1 MASQIKVDEIAGAA
15 GSIVTIPVG
24 QTLDVLGTLDIDA
37 GTLVLPANVVLT
49 AATQTLTNKTL
60 TLPILA
66 SVSNSGTITIPSGTD
81 TLVAR
86 ATTDTLTNKTLTSPA
101 IGTSILDTN
110 GNELVLLTATG
121 SAVNEIT
128 IANAISTAKP
138 VISATG
144 TDTNIGIS
152 IQPKGTGTITLD
164 QLTFPTTT
172 GNTDQIL
179 TSNGAGVLSFVDNS
193 GGTSWQ
199 AVQTTGFT
207 AVAGEG
213 YFCNTTGGAFSV
225 ALPAGTL
232 GDEVTLVD
240 YAGTFDTN
248 NLTVA
253 PNGSEKI
260 QGVAASLT
268 VSIERAGLTL
278 AYVDATQ
285 GWLLKDK

>member
-152 IQPKGTGTITLD
+152 IQPKGTGTVTLD

-207 AVAGEG
+207 AVGGEG

-240 YAGTFDTN
+240 YAGTFDTY

-278 AYVDATQ
+278 CYVDATQ

>member
-207 AVAGEG
+207 AVGGEG

-240 YAGTFDTN
+240 YAGTFDTD

-260 QGVAASLT
+260 QGTAASLT
-268 VSIERAGLTL
+268 VSVERAGLTL
-278 AYVDATQ
+278 CYVDVTQ

>member
-152 IQPKGTGTITLD
+152 IQPKGTGTVTLD

-207 AVAGEG
+207 AVGGEG
-213 YFCNTTGGAFSV
+213 YFCNTTSTAFTV
-225 ALPAGTL
+225 TLPAGTL

-268 VSIERAGLTL
+268 VSVERAGLTL
-278 AYVDATQ
+278 CYVDATQ

>member
-152 IQPKGTGTITLD
+152 IQPKGTGTVTLD

-240 YAGTFDTN
+240 YAGTFDTD

-260 QGVAASLT
+260 QGTAASLT
-268 VSIERAGLTL
+268 VSVERAGLTL
-278 AYVDATQ
+278 CYVDVTQ